1 MQRIVIKNRVH
12 KRMVQIKN
20 FYKTG
25 SFLHQE
31 NFILNVILTFILSVN
46 LDLDD
51 DLEIIPD
58 LVEF

>member
-1 MQRIVIKNRVH
+1 
-12 KRMVQIKN
+12 MVQIKN